1 MMNRLHDP
9 ETRLIS
15 ETKRERRSSGHLAN
29 VASHCVCV
37 CVCIHLHRYVHV
49 CVRTEGP
56 EQRQL
61 ALTAAVAGWKLM
73 TH

>member
-9 ETRLIS
+9 ETRLIR
-15 ETKRERRSSGHLAN
+15 ERKRERRSSGHLAN
-29 VASHCVCV
+29 VASHCMCV
-37 CVCIHLHRYVHV
+37 CVSESV
-49 CVRTEGP
+49 CVLTEGA

-61 ALTAAVAGWKLM
+61 VLSAAVADWKLM